1 MSRTCLAHAVV
12 SPLLS
17 LGSTRFPLSR
27 LCSCVSRFLHIS
39 SSSAS
44 SRTSRPAS
52 CFAELSCGWL
62 AGCAAVV
69 CGVWRCCGSSMRHV
83 PVGQPTLSHCDT
95 HLFIYIYIYVCVCLR
110 VGTSVYV
117 RACAC
122 AASSALRKAN
132 AAKDYGAMQ
141 QAIASLPNVAM
152 IHSTKAP
159 DLSAADAPHVT
170 QFRRVAKDLLDD
182 WEDVMRLL
190 DTANDADFL
199 NVVGP

>member
-95 HLFIYIYIYVCVCLR
+95 HLFIYIYIYVCVC
-110 VGTSVYV
+110 VYV
-117 RACAC
+117 WARLCTCVRARVRRR
-122 AASSALRKAN
+122 LRYERQTPRKTTGQCS
-132 AAKDYGAMQ
+132 K
-141 QAIASLPNVAM
+141 
-152 IHSTKAP
+152 
-159 DLSAADAPHVT
+159 
-170 QFRRVAKDLLDD
+170 
-182 WEDVMRLL
+182 RLL
-190 DTANDADFL
+190 RYQTL
-199 NVVGP
+199 Q

>member
-1 MSRTCLAHAVV
+1 MSRTCLAHVVV

-95 HLFIYIYIYVCVCLR
+95 HLFIYIYIYIYIYTCVCVFTC
-110 VGTSVYV
+110 VYV
-117 RACAC
+117 RVRACVRVC
-122 AASSALRKAN
+122 GVVCVTKGKRRERLRGNAASDCFATKRCNDPFHK
-132 AAKDYGAMQ
+132 GAR
-141 QAIASLPNVAM
+141 
-152 IHSTKAP
+152 
-159 DLSAADAPHVT
+159 
-170 QFRRVAKDLLDD
+170 FERCRC
-182 WEDVMRLL
+182 
-190 DTANDADFL
+190 TACHTVPSRCQGLA
-199 NVVGP
+199 G